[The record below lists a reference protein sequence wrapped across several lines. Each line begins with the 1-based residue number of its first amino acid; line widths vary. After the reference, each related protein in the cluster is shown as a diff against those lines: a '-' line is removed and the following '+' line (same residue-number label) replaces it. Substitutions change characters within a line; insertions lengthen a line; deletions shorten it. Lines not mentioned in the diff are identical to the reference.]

1 MEIRNKRKADHLELA
16 VKIPDGPLPSGFED
30 IVLVPD
36 AVPELA
42 WQDVNLQTS
51 FLGKSLGYPVL
62 INALTGGTES
72 AYHINK
78 ILATTASRFDLAM
91 AVGSMTIAMENPAV
105 LGSFTVAREA
115 NPDGIIIANCS
126 ANMEAGKA
134 CRLVD
139 VIAADALQLHLNV
152 AQELAMEE
160 GDRDFRG
167 ILDNVARIVDDC
179 PVPVIAKEVGFGLS
193 RETVWKLYQA
203 GVRIIDNGGSGGT
216 NFIAIEHQRRGQL
229 DQQLYEWGIPTAA
242 SLAEIIA
249 LKLPLQIIAAGG
261 IRSALDIAKAIS
273 MGADLVGMT
282 GWFLRRLEP
291 GQDLPGQISSLLRQ
305 LQAVFLMCGA
315 GNCESLKTKPLLIL
329 GRTADW
335 LRARG
340 IDPAIWSARN
350 D

>member
-1 MEIRNKRKADHLELA
+1 MALKT
-16 VKIPDGPLPSGFED
+16 PDGPLPNGFED
-30 IVLVPD
+30 IILVPD
-36 AVPELA
+36 AVPELS
-42 WQDVNLQTS
+42 WQEVSLQTT
-51 FLGKSLGYPVL
+51 FLGKSLDYPVL
-62 INALTGGTES
+62 INAMTGGTES

-78 ILATTASRFDLAM
+78 TLAATARHFGLAM

-105 LGSFTVAREA
+105 LDSFTVAREA

-126 ANMEAGKA
+126 ANLEAGKA

-139 VIAADALQLHLNV
+139 LIAADALQLHLNV

-160 GDRDFRG
+160 GERNFRG

-193 RETVWKLYQA
+193 REAVGKLYQT
-203 GVRIIDNGGSGGT
+203 GVRIVDNGGSGGT
-216 NFIAIEHQRRGQL
+216 NFIAIEHQRRGL
-229 DQQLYEWGIPTAA
+229 FDQQLYEWGIPTAV

-249 LKLPLQIIAAGG
+249 LDLPLQVIAAGG
-261 IRSALDIAKAIS
+261 IHTPLDIAKAIA
-273 MGADLVGMT
+273 MGADLVGMA
-282 GWFLRRLEP
+282 GWFLRRLEH
-291 GQDLPGQISSLLRQ
+291 GQDLTGQLSGLLRQ

-350 D
+350 DQKGLAID